1 MFNNI
6 KSLLFEGQFL
16 FLEMLKQVPRVSWG
30 VDVEVKKLLMLH

>member
-16 FLEMLKQVPRVSWG
+16 FLEMLKQAPHVSWG